1 MGGEEPSRHLVGQIV
16 LLRGTAS
23 VRIWYFMLIYT
34 QPAACHCSYSF
45 FFLSFFPVLFTCS
58 YTVRIWYL
66 CTTYWYVHTFYSSIF
81 AFLCLSRLPVLV
93 KSGVTSVAG
102 SSHLPT
108 TVRALRFY
116 REKISALSSLVDS
129 RPIAP
134 TVSVSTHAATICRR
148 SQCPFYIYFMCT
160 QIMVDG

>member
-58 YTVRIWYL
+58 YTNMVLMYYVLVCTYFLQQYL
-66 CTTYWYVHTFYSSIF
+66 RLSLSLPPTGTCQIRGHIRSRLFSPTHYGSCL
-81 AFLCLSRLPVLV
+81 AFLSREDFSPFF
-93 KSGVTSVAG
+93 
-102 SSHLPT
+102 P
-108 TVRALRFY
+108 
-116 REKISALSSLVDS
+116 
-129 RPIAP
+129 
-134 TVSVSTHAATICRR
+134 RR
-148 SQCPFYIYFMCT
+148 LASNCAYSFSQYPRCYYL
-160 QIMVDG
+160 